1 MTADRSIN
9 PIQQKIERQEP
20 EVESEV
26 IYHEIEEKLSYI
38 NISEKRIKLNDD
50 DEGDKQTRKLRKK
63 EENLPVKNNRL
74 KSKMKHF
81 QEFDFN

>member
-1 MTADRSIN
+1 M
-9 PIQQKIERQEP
+9 
-20 EVESEV
+20 ESEV

-81 QEFDFN
+81 

>member
-1 MTADRSIN
+1 M
-9 PIQQKIERQEP
+9 
-20 EVESEV
+20 ESEV
-26 IYHEIEEKLSYI
+26 IYHMIEEKLSYI

-63 EENLPVKNNRL
+63 EENLPIKNNRL

-81 QEFDFN
+81 